1 MSKTVADYCR
11 MVDLSKVPQADW
23 LIQSGFIVEN
33 LDNDKQPT
41 GRQLGICKKIERN
54 THWHSSVSSKL
65 NGTVHTDSV
74 ISSVQEQN
82 LTQVRPSNN
91 KIIDEVI
98 QLCPS
103 INGLSSDEILKNLK
117 NTTMALHKYKQW
129 VKEIEST

>member
-1 MSKTVADYCR
+1 MNKSVGEYCR
-11 MVDLSKVPQADW
+11 MVDLAKVPQTDW

-54 THWHSSVSSKL
+54 TNWHSSDSSKL
-65 NGTVHTDSV
+65 NNTVHTDLVKSD
-74 ISSVQEQN
+74 VQERN

-117 NTTMALHKYKQW
+117 NTTMALHRYKQW
-129 VKEIEST
+129 LKEIEST